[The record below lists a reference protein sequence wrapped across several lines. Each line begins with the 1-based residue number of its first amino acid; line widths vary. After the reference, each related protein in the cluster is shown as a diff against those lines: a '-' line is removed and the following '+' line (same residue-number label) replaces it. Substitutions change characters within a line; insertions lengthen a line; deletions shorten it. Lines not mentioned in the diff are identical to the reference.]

1 MASFNK
7 YMELFYC
14 LFVFQLDN
22 IFVERCLLV
31 NEQIL
36 ALSVTI
42 KKYLTSYYLDAAND
56 ELQLKI
62 YA

>member
-42 KKYLTSYYLDAAND
+42 KKYLTSYYLDGAND

-62 YA
+62 YE